1 MLKRLPSV
9 SSLQCCCE
17 IQNGTFFCHHEWL
30 LDIALNFKIKNFS
43 NRNIDKNLE
52 MGNKCCTTALS
63 AILYYS
69 YRGSYYGGGGGDAI
83 LSVAVKLTCPTV
95 IACFN
100 EIVHY
105 VKVFL
110 HPFVQE

>member
-1 MLKRLPSV
+1 M
-9 SSLQCCCE
+9 QYC
-17 IQNGTFFCHHEWL
+17 T
-30 LDIALNFKIKNFS
+30 IASCL
-43 NRNIDKNLE
+43 
-52 MGNKCCTTALS
+52 
-63 AILYYS
+63 
-69 YRGSYYGGGGGDAI
+69 YRGSYYGGGGDAI

-110 HPFVQE
+110 HPGGREATTGNASALRRLHMM

>member
-1 MLKRLPSV
+1 
-9 SSLQCCCE
+9 
-17 IQNGTFFCHHEWL
+17 
-30 LDIALNFKIKNFS
+30 
-43 NRNIDKNLE
+43 
-52 MGNKCCTTALS
+52 MG
-63 AILYYS
+63 
-69 YRGSYYGGGGGDAI
+69 GGGGGGDAI
-83 LSVAVKLTCPTV
+83 LRVAVKLTCPTM